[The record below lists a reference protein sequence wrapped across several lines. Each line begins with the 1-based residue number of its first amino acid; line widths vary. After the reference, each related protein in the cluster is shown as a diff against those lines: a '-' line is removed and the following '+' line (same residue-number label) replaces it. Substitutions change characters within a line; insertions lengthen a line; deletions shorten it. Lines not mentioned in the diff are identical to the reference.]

1 MRKGFKGRT
10 DEKKQGCGTPNRR
23 SGRVLVEVQKT
34 RTAEAKEE
42 KERRLERIE
51 EVRRREDV
59 ARFSEN
65 ES

>member
-1 MRKGFKGRT
+1 MSRNK
-10 DEKKQGCGTPNRR
+10 DV

-42 KERRLERIE
+42 KEGRMEKIG

>member
-1 MRKGFKGRT
+1 M
-10 DEKKQGCGTPNRR
+10 
-23 SGRVLVEVQKT
+23 VELQKT

-42 KERRLERIE
+42 KERRMERTGK
-51 EVRRREDV
+51 VRRTEDV

>member
-1 MRKGFKGRT
+1 M
-10 DEKKQGCGTPNRR
+10 
-23 SGRVLVEVQKT
+23 VEVQNA

-42 KERRLERIE
+42 KERRMEKIR

-59 ARFSEN
+59 ARCSEN